1 MWLPLSFLALLLL
14 LLFLFD
20 RYCQNNPRKENA
32 TLYHLL
38 FEASNDAVFLHDIG
52 GSIVEVN
59 ERAVDLLGY
68 TREEL
73 LQMSIA
79 DLVPTGELR
88 LAGTSQW
95 FDDGVRFETLKKHKD
110 GRLIPVEGSGRH
122 VQMGGKNRILLS
134 LRDITDRKKA
144 EKQLRESEERYRR
157 LVEYSPNAIA
167 VHQEFK
173 VVYVNRALI
182 QLMGA
187 KSADD
192 LLQKSVLDI
201 IHADYR
207 EVGIQRARQI
217 YEDGKPAEALEEKI
231 RRLDGTVLDVEIS
244 GVPITYQGQPA
255 TLVVV
260 RDLTHQKQAEKHR
273 LELMLERERINVLQQ
288 FIANA
293 SHDLKTPL
301 STIKLQVFLAQK
313 SPPENLPK
321 IIGKLEAQV
330 LQLEKL
336 VEDLFKMSDLDR
348 NAVTFNFQPLQ
359 VNTLLKPLT
368 DAYTSALQEKTITLT
383 LQTDAPLPDVLAD
396 QTHLYNA
403 LSNILNN
410 AIAYTRGGGKIQ
422 IRTRA
427 VQNQV
432 CIEVLDSGIGIT
444 PEELPHI
451 FERFYRGDKA
461 RSTRGTGLGLSIAL
475 KIVEAHHGKIEVEST
490 VGVGSLFRICLPSIH

>member
-1 MWLPLSFLALLLL
+1 MWIPLSVLALLIL

-20 RYCQNNPRKENA
+20 RFCRNNPRKENA

-59 ERAVDLLGY
+59 ERAVHLLGY

-88 LAGTSQW
+88 LAGSSQW
-95 FDDGVRFETLKKHKD
+95 FDDGVRFETLKKHKE
-110 GRLIPVEGSGRH
+110 GHLIPVEGSGRH
-122 VQMGGKNRILLS
+122 VQIGGKNRILLS
-134 LRDITDRKKA
+134 LRDITDRKKT

-167 VHQEFK
+167 VHQDFK

-187 KSADD
+187 RSADD
-192 LLQKSVLDI
+192 LLQKSVLDT

-207 EVGIQRARQI
+207 EIGVKRARQI
-217 YEDGKPAEALEEKI
+217 YEDGTPAEALEEKI
-231 RRLDGTVLDVEIS
+231 QRLDGSILDVEIS
-244 GVPITYQGQPA
+244 GVPITYQGRPA

-273 LELMLERERINVLQQ
+273 LELLLERERINVLQQ
-288 FIANA
+288 FIDNA

-301 STIKLQVFLAQK
+301 TTIKLQVFLAQK
-313 SPPENLPK
+313 SPPEKLPT
-321 IIGKLEAQV
+321 IMGKLDEQV

-336 VEDLFKMSDLDR
+336 VEDMIKMSSLDK
-348 NAVTFNFQPLQ
+348 NEVAFNFQPLQ
-359 VNTLLKPLT
+359 VNTLLKPLM
-368 DAYTSALQEKTITLT
+368 DAYTTALQSKTITLT
-383 LQTDAPLPDVLAD
+383 VQTDDPIPDVLAD
-396 QTHLYNA
+396 YAHLYTA
-403 LSNILNN
+403 LSNIFSN
-410 AIAYTRGGGKIQ
+410 AVAYTRGGGKIQ
-422 IRTRA
+422 IRTYTR
-427 VQNQV
+427 QNEV
-432 CIEVLDSGIGIT
+432 CIDVLDSGIGIV
-444 PEELPHI
+444 PEELPRI
-451 FERFYRGDKA
+451 FERFYRSDKA

-475 KIVEAHHGKIEVEST
+475 KIIEAHHGKIEVEST